1 MASSIDPKHLKVT
14 ELQAANLLPP
24 SLCLSLLPVTPAPRR
39 AAIFLTVSEVPGKQQ
54 AHLGQTPRGVFSRTS
69 TDQASFPPTA
79 SHRCRTAARGAKPP
93 PRAQHRD
100 QGWAP
105 GAVGKTPLPAAAR
118 LLLPRRPGGSRR
130 PPRHCTGAA
139 PHRAPHRG
147 GWRLPPRRGCR

>member
-1 MASSIDPKHLKVT
+1 MASSIDPKHLKVM

-69 TDQASFPPTA
+69 TDQASFPPPHRIGA
-79 SHRCRTAARGAKPP
+79 EPLPEALSHRPEPSTGTGAGRRGS
-93 PRAQHRD
+93 
-100 QGWAP
+100 
-105 GAVGKTPLPAAAR
+105 VGETPLPAAAR

-147 GWRLPPRRGCR
+147 GWRLPPRRGGR